1 VFTNLKKEQL
11 DDIVINFIVYHD
23 SLTSREALGCV
34 SISSSSTGNDYIQW
48 KEMIEGKKSIAWWHG
63 LNPLGVNNDSDTG
76 NNSGLCR
83 TPPIASKSMSMKDRK
98 SSRSINLANFKLRS
112 S

>member
-1 VFTNLKKEQL
+1 MFTNLKKEQL

-23 SLTSREALGCV
+23 SLTSREGLGCV

-63 LNPLGVNNDSDTG
+63 LNPLGVNNNDSDTG
-76 NNSGLCR
+76 SN
-83 TPPIASKSMSMKDRK
+83 SKS
-98 SSRSINLANFKLRS
+98 
-112 S
+112 